1 MDHWDKCDVFSA
13 VWFQGSGHDWEM
25 CMTSLLLHQF
35 ADVVHLHKPIL
46 LALQANT
53 QQYWPAYVK
62 VYINN
67 QS

>member
-1 MDHWDKCDVFSA
+1 
-13 VWFQGSGHDWEM
+13 
-25 CMTSLLLHQF
+25 MTTLLLHQF